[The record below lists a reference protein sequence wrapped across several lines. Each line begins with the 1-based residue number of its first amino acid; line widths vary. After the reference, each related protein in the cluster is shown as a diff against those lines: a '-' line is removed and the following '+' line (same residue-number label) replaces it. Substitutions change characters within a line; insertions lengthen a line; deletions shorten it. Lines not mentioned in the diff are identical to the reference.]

1 MKKYNTND
9 KLTFN
14 QFIDFCKE
22 NTELHHNIHPT
33 LIKLFIYVAYCNM
46 TNNGYW
52 RSSNNYTLSFQYKD
66 IEEILLSIYSLFNLT
81 KRTTINSKHQNLI
94 NDVDSFFYVFFKN
107 KHSILAN
114 RKNMF
119 VELSLK
125 NIPLYKDFANI
136 KSRIFYVY
144 NEEPLFKYSYFYDK
158 NEKLISV
165 KEPVFNQ
172 KGEKE
177 TYLLKTEKFYDYNK
191 KTGKIYKTNEELNKE
206 IGFYFNKNDF
216 NHEFSNIKDKEKKS
230 IYMIFVKIVNFI
242 CNSKYI
248 ADKWI
253 NLKLPSQVIKF
264 LFENKYPDS
273 YQVRKKPQKWL
284 KWRETPQKELRQ
296 ISNIKDYYED
306 FYILDTGFLYTLISE
321 LDFETRCYEYDI
333 EFISDEIF
341 EQNNPDYAVSRKTLE
356 KLCKLSDRH
365 ELEKLPIKK
374 LNRQTRKANLAK
386 LSYDDERVVSR
397 VGTKSWKHCSKKR
410 KQYM

>member
-14 QFIDFCKE
+14 QFIEFCKE

-136 KSRIFYVY
+136 KSRRFYVY

-172 KGEKE
+172 KGEQE
-177 TYLLKTEKFYDYNK
+177 TYLLKTEKFYDY
-191 KTGKIYKTNEELNKE
+191 
-206 IGFYFNKNDF
+206 
-216 NHEFSNIKDKEKKS
+216 
-230 IYMIFVKIVNFI
+230 
-242 CNSKYI
+242 
-248 ADKWI
+248 
-253 NLKLPSQVIKF
+253 
-264 LFENKYPDS
+264 
-273 YQVRKKPQKWL
+273 
-284 KWRETPQKELRQ
+284 
-296 ISNIKDYYED
+296 
-306 FYILDTGFLYTLISE
+306 
-321 LDFETRCYEYDI
+321 
-333 EFISDEIF
+333 
-341 EQNNPDYAVSRKTLE
+341 
-356 KLCKLSDRH
+356 
-365 ELEKLPIKK
+365 
-374 LNRQTRKANLAK
+374 
-386 LSYDDERVVSR
+386 
-397 VGTKSWKHCSKKR
+397 
-410 KQYM
+410 